1 MRPKLSHK
9 KPGVLPV
16 EESCQVDLHFS
27 WVWVFGLQ
35 LVEDELCDDVVL
47 HAQQVVDP
55 VGNPGLEDVQLDLGH
70 VNFGGQRLLE
80 LHNLHKLLLLV
91 AETAVLSGRGA
102 LHKHV
107 TKLHF
112 SKYKK
117 QLGGHRCLQ
126 SVRQF
131 TNGSTP
137 GFR

>member
-70 VNFGGQRLLE
+70 VNFGGQCLLE
-80 LHNLHKLLLLV
+80 LHHLHKLLLLV
-91 AETAVLSGRGA
+91 AETV
-102 LHKHV
+102 V
-107 TKLHF
+107 
-112 SKYKK
+112 
-117 QLGGHRCLQ
+117 LGGGCPLKHFVQ
-126 SVRQF
+126 NKIF
-131 TNGSTP
+131 KTP
-137 GFR
+137 PVNLSFFIRITLFVSEVIEIQ